1 MDDEQ
6 NSDTRWDELI
16 GPCIDAAGVAERLE
30 ASPREVARLTGAGH
44 LLALTTDEATVY
56 PLFQFTDM
64 DWRSMGLYLWAM
76 GYHRSSAGRAR
87 RIAAWLRLPHP
98 QLDGRTPVEVIRENG
113 PDGALLRLAGS
124 ASLRFLDDPASRR
137 SCARISPCW

>member
-64 DWRSMGLYLWAM
+64 DWRSMGLYLWAW
-76 GYHRSSAGRAR
+76 ATTAAR
-87 RIAAWLRLPHP
+87 PAVRGGSPAWLRLPHP
-98 QLDGRTPVEVIRENG
+98 QLDEATPVQR
-113 PDGALLRLAGS
+113 
-124 ASLRFLDDPASRR
+124 
-137 SCARISPCW
+137 